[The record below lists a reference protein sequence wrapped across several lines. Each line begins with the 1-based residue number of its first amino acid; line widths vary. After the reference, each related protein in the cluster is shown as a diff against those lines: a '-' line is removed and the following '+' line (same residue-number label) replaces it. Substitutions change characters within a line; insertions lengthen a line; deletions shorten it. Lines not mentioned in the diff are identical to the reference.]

1 MLIFN
6 FHHVEKHIFHPER
19 KHITMSP
26 EGLSRF
32 IRTLRLLGMSIVSM
46 RDVLNSPNPVGLQG
60 NRQVLLTFDD
70 GYVNNLT
77 EALPVLEQE
86 QCPATVFVLPGR
98 FSGTNEWDQGSLP
111 ESRRDPLMSLEQM
124 HLLTKSPYVTL
135 GSHGMRHRNMTKLPD
150 DENRYEIHESYR
162 ILSAEFG
169 EAFLPVFAY
178 PWGACNSRVVDLMGE
193 SPYQY
198 AFTVETAPWHSHAHR
213 FQVPR
218 YSAYYRDGNPAVFL
232 AKLLRHKLLFA

>member
-1 MLIFN
+1 
-6 FHHVEKHIFHPER
+6 
-19 KHITMSP
+19 
-26 EGLSRF
+26 
-32 IRTLRLLGMSIVSM
+32 
-46 RDVLNSPNPVGLQG
+46 
-60 NRQVLLTFDD
+60 
-70 GYVNNLT
+70 
-77 EALPVLEQE
+77 
-86 QCPATVFVLPGR
+86 
-98 FSGTNEWDQGSLP
+98 
-111 ESRRDPLMSLEQM
+111 MSLEQM